1 MTALPAIMMAV
12 WTLPRVDATTRVL
25 PDEDGAGDSR
35 GMRTTS
41 VLPSC
46 VTLNVSVLAMIYL
59 LGGYPFGTVAVSVLR
74 SAKVHCEKHAT
85 TFTVS

>member
-1 MTALPAIMMAV
+1 
-12 WTLPRVDATTRVL
+12 
-25 PDEDGAGDSR
+25 
-35 GMRTTS
+35 MRTTS